1 MEKLALLGGPK
12 AVTLDYEKIGNRPIV
27 PEKAYKTVEDMMR
40 KGEISS
46 SPLVTAFEKRFADY
60 IGVEYGL
67 ALSNGTSAIMAGLY
81 ALGVGPGDE
90 VLVPSYTFWASAG
103 PIAAC
108 NAIPVFCDID
118 PQTHCIAPEEM
129 EARIT
134 SRTKAVVVVHVW
146 GNPADM
152 DAIMAIADKHGIQVL
167 EDCSHAH
174 GAIYKGKKVGS
185 IGQAACFSFQ
195 GSKTLPGGEGGILV
209 TNSRRI
215 YEKAAS
221 LGSYERLHAFG
232 EDSEVRKYALT
243 GMGYKFR
250 IHPLAV
256 AIVDANMDELDE
268 RNQIRNANAHY
279 FEEGISGLDCFVPQ
293 QVLEGC
299 EREFSYHYMFFDN
312 QKLSGI
318 STSTLLT
325 ALSEEGVLCG
335 TCGYGRLHQAPFY
348 TEGGLWGGLGCPFD
362 CPHGPGS
369 YLPTEELPVS
379 EFFAEYTFMAAPRFE
394 NPCKELID
402 QYIAAYQKVAA
413 NGEALRQYEKDNG
426 LKDAPLPV
434 SGRSINLF
442 KRETA
447 ATKK

>member
-12 AVTLDYEKIGNRPIV
+12 AVTLDYEKLGNRPIV
-27 PEKAYKTVEDMMR
+27 PEKAYKKVEELMR

-46 SPLVTAFEKRFADY
+46 SPLVTSFEKRFADY
-60 IGVEYGL
+60 TGAAYGL

-103 PIAAC
+103 PIVAC

-118 PQTHCIAPEEM
+118 PRTHCIAPEEI

-152 DAIMAIADKHGIQVL
+152 DAIMAIAGRHGIQVL

-174 GAIYKGKKVGS
+174 GAMYKGKRVGS
-185 IGQAACFSFQ
+185 IGHVGCFSFQ
-195 GSKTLPGGEGGILV
+195 GSKTLPAGEGGILV
-209 TNSRRI
+209 TNSRSI

-221 LGSYERLHAFG
+221 LGSYERLCTFG
-232 EDSEVRKYALT
+232 EDSQVRRYALT

-256 AIVDANMDELDE
+256 AIADAGLDELEE
-268 RNQIRNANAHY
+268 RNQIRNDNGRY
-279 FEEGISGLDCFVPQ
+279 FEAGIADLDCFVPQ
-293 QVLEGC
+293 QVLKGC
-299 EREFSYHYMFFDN
+299 EREYAYHYMFFDN
-312 QKLSGI
+312 QKLCGI
-318 STSTLLT
+318 STNTLLT
-325 ALSEEGVLCG
+325 ALSQEGVVCG
-335 TCGYGRLHQAPFY
+335 TCGYGRLHQAPLY
-348 TEGGLWGGLGCPFD
+348 TEGGPWGKLGCPFD

-394 NPCKELID
+394 NPCKELIE
-402 QYIAAYQKVAA
+402 QYIAAYHKIAA
-413 NGEALRQYEKDNG
+413 SGEALRQYEKDHG
-426 LKDAPLPV
+426 QEDASLPV
-434 SGRSINLF
+434 TGRSINLF
-442 KRETA
+442 QPKPSA
-447 ATKK
+447 K